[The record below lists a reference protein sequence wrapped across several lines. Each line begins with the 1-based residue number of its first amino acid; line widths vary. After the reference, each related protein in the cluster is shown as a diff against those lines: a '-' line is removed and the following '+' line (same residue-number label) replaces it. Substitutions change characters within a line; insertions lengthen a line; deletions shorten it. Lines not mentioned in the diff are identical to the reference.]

1 MRILLIAIFVVA
13 LVIETLHPGLSIP
26 GAIAACALLLLV
38 GAPSILGLAEW
49 WEIGLV
55 LIGIGLIGVEIF
67 VLPGTAFVGLLGG
80 LCVLCGLIASF
91 TGSDPTSAAERSG
104 LLTASTTTIAGF
116 TVGAILTWFA
126 SRWFG
131 ETRLFKSAVLSA
143 ALAGAHD
150 TPVLGE
156 VRVPSAGSLGIA
168 DTDLRPSGR
177 ARFGNDLIDAQ
188 STGDYIARGVTIRVV
203 SRMGSSVVVEALLT
217 NESNTP

>member
-1 MRILLIAIFVVA
+1 M
-13 LVIETLHPGLSIP
+13 
-26 GAIAACALLLLV
+26 
-38 GAPSILGLAEW
+38 
-49 WEIGLV
+49 
-55 LIGIGLIGVEIF
+55 
-67 VLPGTAFVGLLGG
+67 
-80 LCVLCGLIASF
+80 
-91 TGSDPTSAAERSG
+91 
-104 LLTASTTTIAGF
+104 LTASTTTIAGF

-143 ALAGAHD
+143 TLVGAND

-156 VRVPSAGSLGIA
+156 VRVPSAGSLGVA

>member
-1 MRILLIAIFVVA
+1 
-13 LVIETLHPGLSIP
+13 
-26 GAIAACALLLLV
+26 
-38 GAPSILGLAEW
+38 
-49 WEIGLV
+49 
-55 LIGIGLIGVEIF
+55 
-67 VLPGTAFVGLLGG
+67 
-80 LCVLCGLIASF
+80 LIASF

-156 VRVPSAGSLGIA
+156 VRVPSAGSLGVA